1 MVIAGIMSGTSLD
14 GIDVAICDFNTES
27 DSMEFKLLAA
37 NTFPFS
43 NSTRQFIEQ
52 VINKEISVSLISNL
66 SALLSEL
73 YAQSVIELCVS
84 SGIAL
89 KNIDAIAVHGQ
100 TVWHQ
105 PVAIAMGE
113 HSVRSTLQLIDAP
126 LLSHRT
132 GIKVIFDFRSA
143 DIALGGQG
151 APLVPIFDK
160 AYFRNR
166 EKDVI
171 CLNIGGI
178 ANITYLPMKPKQR
191 IKAFDTGPGNMLI
204 DLAMKY
210 YFTKNFDDKGQVAE
224 SGTLKHDL
232 LVELLSNNFI
242 FKIPPKSTGSE
253 SFGQHFL
260 AKIIAQHYLAED
272 VVATLTHFTVE
283 SIAHNIETFCTESG
297 NIIVSGGGSAN
308 KFMMRLLQKRLPNF
322 ETSISDEWGIHP
334 DYKEAIAFAYLGL
347 LNLMRLPGNL
357 PEVTGASRR
366 TILGS
371 RYEM

>member
-14 GIDVAICDFNTES
+14 GIDVALCDFNTEA
-27 DSMEFKLLAA
+27 DSMEFKLLVA
-37 NTFPFS
+37 NTYPFQRT
-43 NSTRQFIEQ
+43 TRQFIEK
-52 VINKEISVSLISNL
+52 VINQEISVSLISNL

-84 SGIAL
+84 AGISL
-89 KNIDAIAVHGQ
+89 SKIDAIAVHGQ
-100 TVWHQ
+100 TVYHQ
-105 PVAIAMGE
+105 PTAVTMGE
-113 HSVRSTLQLIDAP
+113 HRVRSTLQLLDAP

-132 GIKVIFDFRSA
+132 GIKVLFDFRSA

-166 EKDVI
+166 DKDMI

-178 ANITYLPMKPKQR
+178 ANITCLPAKPEQR

-210 YFTKNFDDKGQVAE
+210 YFSKNFDDKGHVAE
-224 SGTLKHDL
+224 TGTLQHDL
-232 LVELLSNNFI
+232 LMELLSNGFI

-260 AKIIAQHYLAED
+260 AKIVSQHYLAED
-272 VVATLTHFTVE
+272 VITTLTHFTVE
-283 SIAHNIETFCTESG
+283 SIAHNIESFCTESG
-297 NIIVSGGGSAN
+297 IIIVSGGGAAN
-308 KFMMRLLQKRLPNF
+308 KFMLKLLHKRLPDF
-322 ETSISDEWGIHP
+322 AISTSDTWGIHP

-347 LNLMRLPGNL
+347 LNIMRLPANL

>member
-14 GIDVAICDFNTES
+14 GVDVAICDFNAKS

-66 SALLSEL
+66 SSLLSEL
-73 YAQSVIELCVS
+73 YAQSVIELCLKS
-84 SGIAL
+84 DIAL

-113 HSVRSTLQLIDAP
+113 HSIRSTLQLIDAP

-132 GIKVIFDFRSA
+132 GLKVIFDFRSA

-160 AYFRNR
+160 DYFRNL

-171 CLNIGGI
+171 SLNIGGI
-178 ANITYLPMKPKQR
+178 ANITYLPMKPKQK

-260 AKIIAQHYLAED
+260 AKIVAQHFLAED

-283 SIAHNIETFCTESG
+283 SIAHNIETFCTQSG
-297 NIIVSGGGSAN
+297 KIIVSGGGAAN

-322 ETSISDEWGIHP
+322 EISISDDWGIHS

-347 LNLMRLPGNL
+347 LNLKRLPGNL
-357 PEVTGASRR
+357 PLVTGASRR